1 MKQAGFLLAIA
12 KRKKSFSIVE
22 SATFYP
28 YTLENTQDCKMILM
42 VWILLW
48 IDSEIVSKNGLKI
61 QEKSGFFLMGLSF
74 ISWKQEFEPTGLK
87 GSI

>member
-1 MKQAGFLLAIA
+1 MIEFKNHVYDNILI
-12 KRKKSFSIVE
+12 
-22 SATFYP
+22 P

-48 IDSEIVSKNGLKI
+48 IDSEIVSKSGLKI